1 MTRAEK
7 YPAIAV
13 FMAFLA
19 LLAASC
25 ATPAA
30 TPPRTLP
37 GMNTVLVTPFV
48 DMSALHGPG
57 QTVRSPVT
65 GGVFTTGPVAEG
77 VSDELFRTLI
87 AQVAALGYT
96 VSASDDAEGA
106 RSLAV
111 ASKKSMSER
120 DLALEMGRK
129 SGADGVIIGCVYR
142 LEERVGAN
150 YSAEKAAS
158 AAFDAALIRM
168 ADGAVLWSARFDE
181 AQKPLSDNLL
191 DMSSFLK
198 RRGTWVTV
206 SDFARDAL
214 TKKLEGF
221 PRPIGPAKQ

>member
-1 MTRAEK
+1 MTQAGK
-7 YPAIAV
+7 SAAMAA

-25 ATPAA
+25 ATTPA
-30 TPPRTLP
+30 TPRTLP
-37 GMNTVLVTPFV
+37 GMNTILVTPFA
-48 DMSALHGPG
+48 DMSSLHGPG

-65 GGVFTTGPVAEG
+65 GGVFTTGPVEEG
-77 VSDELFRTLI
+77 VSAELTRVLI

-96 VSASDDAEGA
+96 VSASEDAEGA

-111 ASKKSMSER
+111 ASKKSVSER

-129 SGADGVIIGCVYR
+129 TGADGVITGCVYR

-158 AAFDAALIRM
+158 AAFDAALIRV
-168 ADGAVLWSARFDE
+168 ADGSVLWSARFDE
-181 AQKPLSDNLL
+181 AQKPLSENLL

-206 SDFARDAL
+206 SDFAKDAL

-221 PRPIGPAKQ
+221 PRPLGPAKP